1 MFPVGVIPF
10 TYVTSFFFT
19 SENIAQTLTI
29 FMHFVIAGIGAIVA
43 GILRVIPSTWAI
55 GDILVGVFK
64 ILPSYCLTN
73 SIMWGS
79 TKAQLKTIRTDNFD
93 VDDLDLEAIGG
104 DILLLCIHG
113 IFWTII
119 LILIEVRAFRWIGK
133 CLSCL
138 NGRKVLVRN
147 DLVLDEDVLAEE
159 KRIETLPKNK
169 VQVRVD
175 KFRKGYERAFKPMF
189 LAVEKTSFGL
199 DYGECFALLG
209 VNGAGKTT
217 LFKSLTGEITP
228 TSGEISINGM
238 DIERDFA
245 KIRKLI
251 GYCPQHD
258 AIFDQ
263 MTVEEH
269 LDYYA
274 RIKGIKKDLIKP
286 LVEKQIKDMNLDEHR
301 KKLAG
306 ALSGGNKRK
315 LSVAICV
322 IGNPPII
329 LLDEPSAGMD
339 PEARRFMWSVVA
351 RISQQRKKS
360 AVILT
365 THSMEEAEALSTKM
379 GIMVK
384 GGIFKCFGSSQHI
397 KSKFGTGYEIELKV
411 RKINPDELTRRIK
424 EFGLDG

>member
-1 MFPVGVIPF
+1 MRA
-10 TYVTSFFFT
+10 
-19 SENIAQTLTI
+19 SE
-29 FMHFVIAGIGAIVA
+29 
-43 GILRVIPSTWAI
+43 
-55 GDILVGVFK
+55 
-64 ILPSYCLTN
+64 
-73 SIMWGS
+73 
-79 TKAQLKTIRTDNFD
+79 NFD
-93 VDDLDLEAIGG
+93 VQDLDLEAIGG
-104 DILLLCIHG
+104 DILLICIHG

-119 LILIEVRAFRWIGK
+119 LIMIEARAFTWVEK

-138 NGRKVLVRN
+138 NGRKVPPKT
-147 DLVLDEDVLAEE
+147 DLILDDDVLAEE
-159 KRIETLPKNK
+159 KRVESLPKDK

-175 KFRKGYERAFKPMF
+175 KFRKGYERAFKPMY

-217 LFKSLTGEITP
+217 TFKSLTGEITP

-238 DIERDFA
+238 DIERDFG

-274 RIKGIKKDLIKP
+274 RIKGIRKELIAP
-286 LVEKQIKDMNLDEHR
+286 LVEKQIREMNLEEHR

-315 LSVAICV
+315 LSVAMCV

-384 GGIFKCFGSSQHI
+384 GGIFKCFGSS
-397 KSKFGTGYEIELKV
+397 
-411 RKINPDELTRRIK
+411 
-424 EFGLDG
+424 

>member
-1 MFPVGVIPF
+1 
-10 TYVTSFFFT
+10 
-19 SENIAQTLTI
+19 
-29 FMHFVIAGIGAIVA
+29 MHFVIAGIGAIVA

>member
-1 MFPVGVIPF
+1 
-10 TYVTSFFFT
+10 
-19 SENIAQTLTI
+19 
-29 FMHFVIAGIGAIVA
+29 MHFVIAGIGAIVA
-43 GILRVIPSTWAI
+43 GILRVIPSTWEI

-79 TKAQLKTIRTDNFD
+79 TKAQLKTIRTDDFD
-93 VDDLDLEAIGG
+93 VEDLDLEAIGG

-119 LILIEVRAFRWIGK
+119 LILIEVRAFRWIER
-133 CLSCL
+133 CLSCF
-138 NGRKVLVRN
+138 NGRKVPVRN
-147 DLVLDEDVLAEE
+147 DLVLDDDVLAEE
-159 KRIETLPKNK
+159 KRIESLSKDK

-175 KFRKGYERAFKPMF
+175 KFRKGYERAFKPMY

-199 DYGECFALLG
+199 EYGECFALLG

-217 LFKSLTGEITP
+217 TFKSLTGEITP

-286 LVEKQIKDMNLDEHR
+286 LVEKQIKDMNLEEHR

-315 LSVAICV
+315 LSVAMCV

-351 RISQQRKKS
+351 RIS
-360 AVILT
+360 
-365 THSMEEAEALSTKM
+365 
-379 GIMVK
+379 
-384 GGIFKCFGSSQHI
+384 
-397 KSKFGTGYEIELKV
+397 
-411 RKINPDELTRRIK
+411 
-424 EFGLDG
+424 